1 MRNAVASRFVDDK
14 RKFDL
19 RQSGDD
25 VIVHSMDKIS
35 AKEAKESDPTSP
47 IENID
52 IAVNCE
58 QNPQIQYKSGESS
71 SAPKWSRR
79 AFLGGAAALIAA
91 SCGRSDPTPAASP
104 SPPLAS
110 PTAIGHTTYLPLV
123 ASGGEAEAVAV
134 PPSLP
139 TPTETPRPTSTPQPP
154 TPTPTPVATPFPPGP
169 PSKLGLFVGYNHPSI
184 FELLETQAV
193 TVVKTLELDANFVAD
208 IKRVSPRTRIIGRIA
223 LHQIDLAALDPIV
236 EARRFVETLLPY
248 ADDPARRP
256 YFDGWESY
264 NEPVAGNIDEMAR
277 FAEFEAERTRLLGE
291 RGIRSVIGNFGTGQ
305 PPMEQWQAF
314 LPAVRAAI
322 QYDGWLGLHEY
333 SAPTI
338 YHLSTVEGRG
348 RYPGVTP
355 QDSGW
360 LTLRYRK
367 VYQEI
372 LAPAGLTLPL
382 VMTELGVDGLVEN
395 RPGPPEARGWQEF
408 QQYWAE
414 HGYGLW
420 GPGAYVEQLVWYDNA
435 MRQDSYV
442 IGGTIFALAPTAG
455 WETYDIM
462 GPCAGVLKQYLSV
475 HAPV

>member
-1 MRNAVASRFVDDK
+1 MTHRFVDDR
-14 RKFDL
+14 RKFNL
-19 RQSGDD
+19 RQSADD
-25 VIVHSMDKIS
+25 VIVHTMSKLTAEES
-35 AKEAKESDPTSP
+35 ASTFVTDDA
-47 IENID
+47 
-52 IAVNCE
+52 AHCE
-58 QNPQIQYKSGESS
+58 QSSQTQPQSNENAL
-71 SAPKWSRR
+71 APKWSRR
-79 AFLGGAAALIAA
+79 AFLGGAAALVAA
-91 SCGRSDPTPAASP
+91 SCGRSDPTPRSSP
-104 SPPLAS
+104 LPPVAS
-110 PTAIGHTTYLPLV
+110 PTAAGYANYLPLIVSDGRADVV
-123 ASGGEAEAVAV
+123 AMQ
-134 PPSLP
+134 PSLP
-139 TPTETPRPTSTPQPP
+139 TPTETLRPTDTPRPP
-154 TPTPTPVATPFPPGP
+154 TPTPTPLATPFPPGP

-193 TVVKTLELDANFVAD
+193 TVIKTLELDANFVAD
-208 IKRVSPRTRIIGRIA
+208 IKRISPRTNIIGRIA
-223 LHQIDLAALDPIV
+223 LNQVDLASFDPIS
-236 EARRFVETLLPY
+236 EARRFVEMVLPY

-277 FAEFEAERTRLLGE
+277 FGEFEAERTRLLGE

-305 PPMEQWQAF
+305 PSMEQWQAF
-314 LPAVRAAI
+314 LPAVQAAI

-382 VMTELGVDGLVEN
+382 VMTELGVDGLVQN

-408 QQYWAE
+408 QGFWAE
-414 HGYGLW
+414 NGYGLW

-442 IGGTIFALAPTAG
+442 IGGAIFALAPTAG
-455 WETYDIM
+455 WESYDIM